1 MPVMTLDE
9 VLASLFPAG
18 HSLQRGA
25 AHTLHGTG
33 RLEGGGDVALIG
45 VADSMPLG
53 IDGTSLLAGHV
64 LSIIKGGSS
73 IPILLLIDASIQ
85 NMTRRDELLGL
96 NEYFGHLIKVLSLA
110 ARRGHRTIALL
121 YGPAAGGAFIAT
133 ALAAEI
139 LAAIPGGEPSVM
151 DLPSIARVTK
161 LPLGQLNAMAKTTP
175 IFAPGIEPLFLTG
188 AVTEKWDTGKPL
200 AEQLANALRTDIDTR
215 DRRDE
220 IGRARKGRLEA
231 AAIAQRVA
239 KEAAHG

>member
-1 MPVMTLDE
+1 MMLDE

-18 HSLQRGA
+18 HAVQRGA
-25 AHTLHGTG
+25 FHTLHGTG
-33 RLEGGGDVALIG
+33 RLEGVGDVALIG
-45 VADSMPLG
+45 VVDGVPVG
-53 IDGTSLLAGHV
+53 IDSAVLLAGYV
-64 LSIIKGGSS
+64 LSIIKSGRGTS
-73 IPILLLIDASIQ
+73 ILVLVDASIQ

-96 NEYFGHLIKVLSLA
+96 NEYFGHLVKVLALA
-110 ARRGHRTIALL
+110 ARRGHRTISLL

-133 ALAAEI
+133 ALATEI

-161 LPLGQLNAMAKTTP
+161 LPLAQLNAMAKTTP

-188 AVTEKWDTGKPL
+188 AVTEKWDIGKPL
-200 AEQLANALRTDIDTR
+200 ADQLVNALRRDIGTS

-220 IGRARKGRLEA
+220 TGLARKGRLEA

-239 KEAAHG
+239 KEAVHG